1 MARRPVKPLQPSRE
15 ERRAFLAE
23 CFTEAVEPMLEAG
36 ETYSALSVERLIT
49 AVDISR
55 STFYAYFDD
64 KGDLLG
70 AMTESVTNDLAEAGA
85 VWFDLPPSATR
96 EDLRRALETLFAVYR
111 RHKTLLRAITEAA
124 GYDARVRAGRGALVE
139 RAVTGLQEHIERHQ
153 AAGTVAPELD
163 PAYTARWLVWM
174 LERGL
179 DQFAG
184 HAPEP
189 EVNAALECITDL
201 VWRGLYEG
209 HAPAALR
216 SRTA

>member
-70 AMTESVTNDLAEAGA
+70 AMTETVTRDLEQAGRA
-85 VWFDLPPSATR
+85 WFELSPSATR
-96 EDLRRALETLFAVYR
+96 ADLREALQRLFGVYR
-111 RHKTLLRAITEAA
+111 RHKTILRAITEMA
-124 GYDARVRAGRGALVE
+124 GYDQRVRVQHLALIE
-139 RAVTGLQEHIERHQ
+139 RAVSGLRDHIARHQ
-153 AAGTVAPELD
+153 AAGAAAPELD
-163 PAYTARWLVWM
+163 PEHTARWIVWM

-184 HAPEP
+184 HAPDAEMS
-189 EVNAALECITDL
+189 AALDCTTAFL
-201 VWRGLYEG
+201 WRALYEG
-209 HAPAALR
+209 YKPADPPA
-216 SRTA
+216 RTG